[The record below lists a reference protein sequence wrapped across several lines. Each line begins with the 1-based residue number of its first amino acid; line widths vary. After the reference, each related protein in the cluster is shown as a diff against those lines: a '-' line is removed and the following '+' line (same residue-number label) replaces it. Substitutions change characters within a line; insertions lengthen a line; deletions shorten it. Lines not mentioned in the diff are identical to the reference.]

1 LTQTLCNTSGLINGY
16 RGLDLQGAPGGP
28 ESGLKADNRQIMTIG
43 HDDSASQYINIYLLS
58 RNILG

>member
-1 LTQTLCNTSGLINGY
+1 LINGY
-16 RGLDLQGAPGGP
+16 RGLDFQGAPEGP
-28 ESGLKADNRQIMTIG
+28 ESGLKVDNRQDMTIG